1 MRERTSLQERAMFE
15 YAVYIR
21 TSRGYIER
29 MNNVTSNLAYD
40 PRKTYGS
47 LAPYVHEEELV
58 GFPESVV
65 FWDNKTGLSVGIAP
79 INPPS
84 HPTDSTPSPLY

>member
-1 MRERTSLQERAMFE
+1 MFE
-15 YAVYIR
+15 YVLYIR

-29 MNNVTSNLAYD
+29 MDNGISNL
-40 PRKTYGS
+40 PCEPPETYRS

-84 HPTDSTPSPLY
+84 HPANSIPLPALVEG

>member
-1 MRERTSLQERAMFE
+1 MPYMYELPEVISSAR
-15 YAVYIR
+15 IR
-21 TSRGYIER
+21 LFLIHLRSPG
-29 MNNVTSNLAYD
+29 
-40 PRKTYGS
+40 TYRS
-47 LAPYVHEEELV
+47 LAPYVHEEELI

-84 HPTDSTPSPLY
+84 HPANSIPLPALVEG